1 MGANAVTTVPVYV
14 AGEVLTAADLN
25 ITNSGIPV
33 FADTTARDNSFGGSG
48 EKVLAEGQ
56 FAYIEASNATQYY
69 DGAAWQSVGSTP
81 GLVYLTGAT
90 FTAATSVSLPD
101 NTFTATYRNY
111 RMLLD
116 ITAVTADADFTMR
129 MRASGADNTSAVY
142 NSMQY
147 GLSDAAA
154 ASNVTQS
161 NQTSWNVGEQDAVE
175 VRYALVIDIIRP
187 QVAAITN
194 VSMTN
199 QFVNKAASN
208 NFMRVGG
215 MLYGATTQFDSLSF
229 ISSVASSITGQY
241 RVYGY
246 ANS

>member
-1 MGANAVTTVPVYV
+1 MGANATTFVPSYTS
-14 AGEVLTAADLN
+14 GDVLTAANLSV
-25 ITNSGIPV
+25 TNSGIPV
-33 FADTTARDNSFGGSG
+33 FATTVTRDAAFGGTG
-48 EKVLAEGQ
+48 EKTLAEGQ
-56 FAYIEASNATQYY
+56 FAYIEATNTTQYY
-69 DGAAWQSVGSTP
+69 DGAAWQSVGTTP

-101 NTFTATYRNY
+101 DTFTATYRNY

-116 ITAVTADADFTMR
+116 ITAVTSDADFTMR

-147 GLSDAAA
+147 GLNDAGT
-154 ASNVTQS
+154 ASNVNQS

-187 QVAAITN
+187 QIAAITN

-199 QFVNKAASN
+199 QFVNKAAAN

-215 MLYGATTQFDSLSF
+215 MLYGGTTQFDSLSF

>member
-1 MGANAVTTVPVYV
+1 M
-14 AGEVLTAADLN
+14 N

-33 FADTTARDNSFGGSG
+33 FATTVTRDAAFGGAG
-48 EKVLAEGQ
+48 EKTLAEGQ
-56 FAYIEASNATQYY
+56 FAYIEATNATQYY

-116 ITAVTADADFTMR
+116 ITAVTSDADFTMR

-147 GLSDAAA
+147 GLNDAAA

-199 QFVNKAASN
+199 QFVNKAAAN

-215 MLYGATTQFDSLSF
+215 MLYGGTTQFDSLSF

>member
-1 MGANAVTTVPVYV
+1 MGANAVTTVPVYT
-14 AGEVLTAADLN
+14 AGEVLTAADMN

-33 FADTTARDNSFGGSG
+33 FATTVTRDAAFGGAG
-48 EKVLAEGQ
+48 EKTLAEGQ
-56 FAYIEASNATQYY
+56 FAYIEATNATQYY

-116 ITAVTADADFTMR
+116 ITAVTSDADFTMR

-147 GLSDAAA
+147 GLNDAAA

-199 QFVNKAASN
+199 QFVNKAAAN

-215 MLYGATTQFDSLSF
+215 MLYGGTTQFDSLSF

>member
-1 MGANAVTTVPVYV
+1 MPIPAGYTSGQVVQAVPT
-14 AGEVLTAADLN
+14 G
-25 ITNSGIPV
+25 INSALV
-33 FADTTARDNSFGGSG
+33 F
-48 EKVLAEGQ
+48 
-56 FAYIEASNATQYY
+56 I
-69 DGAAWQSVGSTP
+69 
-81 GLVYLTGAT
+81 TGAS
-90 FTAATSVSLPD
+90 FTTATSVSLPD

-129 MRASGADNTSAVY
+129 MRASGTDNTSAVY

-175 VRYALVIDIIRP
+175 VRYALILDIIRP
-187 QVAAITN
+187 QVSAITN

-199 QFVNKAASN
+199 QFVNKAAAN

-215 MLYGATTQFDSLSF
+215 MLHGSTTQFDSLSF